1 MWTKVKEQ
9 LIGWTI
15 ILTFLAIVGG
25 CGYYESHYT
34 RKDCVVVEVQQRLIT
49 VEDQGGHQWC
59 YYMDSEDYAEVPS
72 VGTLVDLH
80 MYTAHTDWYIEDDE
94 VERVS
99 TH

>member
-1 MWTKVKEQ
+1 MWYKVKEQ

-34 RKDCVVVEVQQRLIT
+34 RKGCVEVS
-49 VEDQGGHQWC
+49 VEEQVVYVQGKGGHLWS
-59 YYMDSEDYAEVPS
+59 YEVEGEAPA

-80 MYTAHTDWYIEDDE
+80 MDTLHTDWYFEDD
-94 VERVS
+94 VITRVS
-99 TH
+99 THQR